1 MPSELP
7 AGKDQLFLLPG
18 CSQLMLMSVASPCPP
33 HRRGSATGLALTDR
47 LLATCGRWRC
57 DECPDAVGPPSWD
70 LGTQSQ
76 TAGYKDTHD
85 IHVQEVPASRVS
97 TPHQGARNVSEASWE
112 CQAASYAGRDDGARC
127 LRSVCGGCL
136 HRVCWCL
143 SLIGM

>member
-1 MPSELP
+1 
-7 AGKDQLFLLPG
+7 
-18 CSQLMLMSVASPCPP
+18 MLMSVVSPCPP

-76 TAGYKDTHD
+76 AAGYKDAHD

-97 TPHQGARNVSEASWE
+97 TPKEPE
-112 CQAASYAGRDDGARC
+112 T
-127 LRSVCGGCL
+127 
-136 HRVCWCL
+136 
-143 SLIGM
+143 